1 MTAVETT
8 GIGAGGAV
16 SVDPLDDGDPRR
28 VAEHAHLEALLR
40 CWLTESDV
48 RVEPGPLR
56 VELPTTRLA
65 LVADVVHAS
74 PTGWHRFGPVRLE
87 RSDRGERS
95 DGGSADRGEV
105 VAERADPVLS
115 AGLLAAE
122 VGARPGGVP
131 PGETADLV
139 ERTAE
144 SVRHVAAFVADRW
157 AEMPADR
164 HRDGFL
170 DAEQALLLG
179 HLNHP
184 TPKSRGG
191 ISAHERAAWSPEM
204 RGAFALH
211 WFAADPSVVSAG
223 ATDAGTD
230 VAALLAD
237 LAGPKA
243 PRDGR
248 VLVPAHPW
256 QARDLLHRPRV
267 AALVADGLLEPL
279 GPLGDAWSAT
289 SSVRTVYRSDV
300 PVMLKLSLGLQ
311 LTNSKREAMRVE
323 LRRGVE
329 VDRLLRGGLAD
340 ATFAAHPG
348 FSITRDPAWLAVDTP
363 GAPGGPAVT
372 GLDVSV
378 REVPEGASGLRCL
391 AGLVAPRPGPGR
403 SLLGVIVDGPG
414 AAADWIASYT
424 DHVLVPMLH
433 LHASSGIGVE
443 GHQQNTLV
451 RLRSDGRPVGAS
463 FRDNQGFYLPA
474 SRHADVCARL
484 GVEESA
490 LAVVDDALVDDR
502 LSYYLLR
509 NQALAPIGCLGAEG
523 RADERDLLG
532 VLAERLEA
540 ALPGLAAAGPDGD
553 RLARRWLTADT
564 LPMKANMMTR
574 LHGMDELLAPLD
586 AQSVYLDLANPLRRA
601 RR

>member
-1 MTAVETT
+1 MSAAGTLDPGRTA
-8 GIGAGGAV
+8 
-16 SVDPLDDGDPRR
+16 SVDPLDDADPRR

-40 CWLTESDV
+40 CWLTETGASV
-48 RVEPGPLR
+48 VPGSLR
-56 VELPTTRLA
+56 VELPATRLV
-65 LVADVVHAS
+65 LVTDVVHAS
-74 PTGWHRFGPVRLE
+74 PTGLHRFGPVRLA
-87 RSDRGERS
+87 RS
-95 DGGSADRGEV
+95 DGAGEEGA
-105 VAERADPVLS
+105 VAEPADPVLS
-115 AGLLAAE
+115 AGLLATEIA
-122 VGARPGGVP
+122 VRGGAHPTGVP
-131 PGETADLV
+131 PAEIADHV

-144 SVRHVAAFVADRW
+144 SVRHVAAFVAGRR
-157 AEMPADR
+157 AETPADGR
-164 HRDGFL
+164 RDGFL

-211 WFAADPSVVSAG
+211 WFAADPSVVSHD
-223 ATDAGTD
+223 ATDPDTD
-230 VAALLAD
+230 VAAMLAE
-237 LAGPKA
+237 LAGTGR

-267 AALVADGLLEPL
+267 AALVADGLLAPL
-279 GPLGDAWSAT
+279 GPLGAPWSAT
-289 SSVRTVYRSDV
+289 SSVRTVYRADAGL
-300 PVMLKLSLGLQ
+300 MLKLSLGLQ
-311 LTNSKREAMRVE
+311 LTNSRRESMRVE

-329 VDRLLRGGLAD
+329 LDRLLRGGYAD

-348 FSITRDPAWLAVDTP
+348 FAVTRDPAWLAVDTP
-363 GAPGGPAVT
+363 GAPSGPEVT

-378 REVPEGASGLRCL
+378 REIPDGAGALRCL
-391 AGLVAPRPGPGR
+391 AGLVAPRPGLGR
-403 SLLGVIVDGPG
+403 SVLGTIVDGPD
-414 AAADWIASYT
+414 AAAAWVARFV

-433 LHASSGIGVE
+433 LYASTGIGLE

-451 RLRSDGRPVGAS
+451 RLDADGSPVGAA
-463 FRDNQGFYLPA
+463 FRDNQGYYLPT
-474 SRHADVCARL
+474 SRHRAVCERL
-484 GVEESA
+484 GLRESA
-490 LAVVDDALVDDR
+490 LAVADDALVDDR

-509 NQALAPIGCLGAEG
+509 NQALAPVGCLGAEG

-532 VLAERLEA
+532 VLAERLEV
-540 ALPGLAAAGPDGD
+540 ALPDLAAAGPDGD
-553 RLARRWLTADT
+553 RLARRWLRADT

-586 AQSVYLDLANPLRRA
+586 AQSVYLDLANPLREA